1 MPIALEDEAATDR
14 LAARIAGLVRR
25 GDAILLQ
32 GGLGS
37 GKTSFARAFLRALGV
52 EEEVPSPTF
61 TLVQAYETAKGPV
74 WHFDL
79 YRLKQPEEALELGLE
94 EARGEAILIVEWPE
108 RLGPL
113 RPNDALTLSLE
124 IDGPARRRAALS
136 GGGDWPV
143 RLAEA
148 GLA

>member
-1 MPIALEDEAATDR
+1 MPIALEDEAATER
-14 LAARIAGLVRR
+14 LAARIAGLTRR

-79 YRLKQPEEALELGLE
+79 YRLREPEEALELGLE

-124 IDGPARRRAALS
+124 FDGPARRRAALS
-136 GGGDWPV
+136 GGGDWPA

>member
-1 MPIALEDEAATDR
+1 MPIALPDETATHA
-14 LAARIAGLVRR
+14 LAARIAGLARP
-25 GDAILLQ
+25 GDAILLE

-79 YRLKQPEEALELGLE
+79 YRLTQPEEALELGWE
-94 EARGEAILIVEWPE
+94 EARAAAMLLVEWPE

-113 RPNDALTLSLE
+113 RPLDALTVSLE
-124 IDGPARRRAALS
+124 IEGATRRRAALS
-136 GGGDWPV
+136 GGGDWPA

-148 GLA
+148 GLT